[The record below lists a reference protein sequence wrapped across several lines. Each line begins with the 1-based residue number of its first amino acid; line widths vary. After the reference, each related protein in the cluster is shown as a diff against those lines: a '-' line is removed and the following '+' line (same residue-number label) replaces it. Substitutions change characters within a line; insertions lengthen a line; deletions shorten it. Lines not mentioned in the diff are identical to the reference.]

1 MSQPFSSFQEILCKN
16 TKPTA
21 HPSVDVLRTMCH
33 RSCVTVIFQDKF
45 VGNAMSPDIYPT
57 VDRSFAGSAELIKF
71 DHVEK

>member
-1 MSQPFSSFQEILCKN
+1 
-16 TKPTA
+16 
-21 HPSVDVLRTMCH
+21 MCH